1 MRRSRESLSSISMN
15 AAQDDT
21 RRELVK
27 SCSASRYT
35 RDIARSNLRGIVSCE
50 FTQTYLLSRLKPQLG
65 ELNVHVHVNERCRRK
80 EERSKFI
87 TFWRREIVRAVWLPQ
102 SWRRRR
108 TAVLGRGSVCRSG
121 APHAQTCLPVPAERS
136 EECHG
141 NLGKNNQKTKIQRK
155 NNFLLS

>member
-15 AAQDDT
+15 AAQDNT

-35 RDIARSNLRGIVSCE
+35 RDIARSNLRGIVSYE
-50 FTQTYLLSRLKPQLG
+50 FTQTYLPSRLEPQLG
-65 ELNVHVHVNERCRRK
+65 VHVNKRCRRK

-102 SWRRRR
+102 SWQRRR

-141 NLGKNNQKTKIQRK
+141 NLGKKTNQKILKSKKDSGITT
-155 NNFLLS
+155 FC